1 MKIDILTLFPEMFT
15 GPFSESILKRAQ
27 KKGLVEI
34 NLHNLRKWTKDKRG
48 TVDDRPYGGGVGMV
62 MMAEPI
68 FEALKELK
76 LKIKNEKLKTTNKN
90 EKIILL
96 SPRGKVWDQKK
107 ARQYSKLK
115 ELTLICGHYEGVD
128 ERIKKFIDEEISVGD
143 YVLTGGEIPAMI
155 LVDSIVRLV
164 PGVLEKPEATIY
176 ESFSPAVSDQGLV
189 IRGRS
194 SATSDREP
202 GICRNGKRVCR
213 SPITDHQ
220 SPITLEYPQYTRPE
234 NFQGSKVPKIL
245 LSGDHKKIEDW
256 RRKKSTELTKKIRP
270 ELLNTKAFGK

>member
-1 MKIDILTLFPEMFT
+1 MLTIKILTLFPKMFA

-27 KKGLVEI
+27 EKGLVKV
-34 NLHNLRKWTKDKRG
+34 NLYNLRKWAKDKRG

-62 MMAEPI
+62 MMTEPI

-76 LKIKNEKLKTTNKN
+76 LKTTNKN
-90 EKIILL
+90 AKIILL

-128 ERIKKFIDEEISVGD
+128 ERVKKFIDEEISVGD

-155 LVDSIVRLV
+155 LVDSVVRLI
-164 PGVLEKPEATIY
+164 PSVLGKTEATLY
-176 ESFSPAVSDQGLV
+176 ESFSPAVSDQESV
-189 IRGRS
+189 IRSQS
-194 SATSDREP
+194 SVASGREP
-202 GICRNGKRVCR
+202 GVGRNEKRVCQ
-213 SPITDHQ
+213 SPITNHW

-234 NFQGSKVPKIL
+234 NFRGLKVPEIL
-245 LSGDHKKIEDW
+245 LSGNHKNIENW
-256 RRKKSTELTKKIRP
+256 RKKESVKLTKKKRP
-270 ELLNTKAFGK
+270 DLVKRSIKEK